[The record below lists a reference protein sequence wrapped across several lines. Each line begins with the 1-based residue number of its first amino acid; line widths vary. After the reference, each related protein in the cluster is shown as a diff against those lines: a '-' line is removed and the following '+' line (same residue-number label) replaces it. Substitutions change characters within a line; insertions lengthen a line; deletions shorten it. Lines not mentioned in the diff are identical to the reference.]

1 VSNNTHYPQIQWN
14 TPLHTLLPEFV
25 LSDSYATTH
34 LTLIDILSHRSGL
47 PRHDQVLLQD
57 LTLPEVVER
66 LKYLPLTEEIRTTFQ
81 YCNLMYVVAAHL
93 IEKSTNQSLYEFLKE
108 NLWDP
113 LGMTS
118 TYLDVAPALH
128 DNRDVSE
135 GYWFNSEKNETLST
149 NLAYGPVV
157 RGAGN
162 TLTSVNEYAKWI
174 SALLSRSPPIPNDE
188 NGYNML
194 FGAHSIA
201 ETGVVAPFLG
211 APTLYGVGWTLQS
224 YRGVQI
230 IQHGGAQVGFGAFVV
245 LLPEVE
251 AGFAILGNEMAGMN
265 TASLVLGFGI
275 VDDLLGVEE
284 GERFDWEGVYVFHPF
299 LFLPLCPQVGDIL
312 T

>member
-1 VSNNTHYPQIQWN
+1 VSNNTHYPHIQWN

-66 LKYLPLTEEIRTTFQ
+66 LKYLPLTEEIRTKFQ

-135 GYWFNSEKNETLST
+135 GYWFNPETNETLST

-174 SALLSRSPPIPNDE
+174 SAHLSRSPPIPNDE
-188 NGYNML
+188 NGYGML

-211 APTLYGVGWTLQS
+211 APTLYAAGWTLQS
-224 YRGVQI
+224 YRGLQI

-299 LFLPLCPQVGDIL
+299 FFSCYAHRWVIY
-312 T
+312 